1 MQGGNNLGE
10 RIVVAFG
17 GNAILQP
24 KQKGTAEEQFENVR
38 LACDALVGMVKA
50 GMELV
55 LTHGNGPQVGNI
67 LLQNE
72 AGKDIV
78 PAMPLDVCG
87 SQTQGFIGYM
97 IQQSFVNE
105 LRQQGLS
112 NQVATVVTQV
122 VVGEDDPAFQNPT
135 KPIGPF
141 YSEDEAHRLMNEKG
155 FIMKEDAGRGWRRVV
170 PSPDPK
176 EIYEKEVVQSLTAGG
191 VIVIASGG
199 GGIPVV
205 RRGNK
210 LVGVEAVIDKD
221 LAGQRLALDV
231 KADTLM
237 ILTDVQQV
245 ALNYGTP
252 DQKFLPRMTV
262 AEANRYQQEKHF
274 KAGSMGPKVAA
285 AVRFVEAG
293 GKRAIIGSLAQA
305 EAALRGEAGTTVTK

>member
-1 MQGGNNLGE
+1 MAE

-38 LACDALVGMVKA
+38 LACDALVGMVKS
-50 GMELV
+50 GTQLV

-87 SQTQGFIGYM
+87 SETQGFIGYM

-105 LRQQGLS
+105 LRRSGMPH
-112 NQVATVVTQV
+112 QVATVVTQV

-141 YSEDEAHRLMNEKG
+141 YTEQQARQIMGEKG
-155 FIMKEDAGRGWRRVV
+155 FVMKEDAGRGWRRVV

-176 EIYEKEVVQSLTAGG
+176 EIYEKEVVQTLVSSG

-205 RRGNK
+205 RKNGG

-231 KADTLM
+231 KADVLM
-237 ILTDVQQV
+237 ILTDVPQV
-245 ALNYGTP
+245 AINYGQP
-252 DQKFLPRMTV
+252 DQQFLSAMTV
-262 AEANRYQQEKHF
+262 AEARRYQSEKHF
-274 KAGSMGPKVAA
+274 KAGSMGPKVEA

-293 GKRAIIGSLAQA
+293 GTRSIVASLAQA
-305 EAALRGEAGTTVTK
+305 EAALKGQAGTTITG

>member
-1 MQGGNNLGE
+1 MAE

-38 LACDALVGMVKA
+38 SACEALVGMVRSGA
-50 GMELV
+50 QLV

-105 LRQQGLS
+105 LRRCGMPH
-112 NQVATVVTQV
+112 QVATVVTQV
-122 VVGEDDPAFQNPT
+122 VVGEEDPAFQNPT

-141 YSEDEAHRLMNEKG
+141 YTEEQARRIMSEKG
-155 FIMKEDAGRGWRRVV
+155 FVMKEDAGRGWRRVV

-176 EIYEKEVVQSLTAGG
+176 EIYEKEVIQTLVSNG

-205 RRGNK
+205 RKNGG
-210 LVGVEAVIDKD
+210 LAGVEAVIDKD

-237 ILTDVQQV
+237 ILTDVPQV
-245 ALNYGTP
+245 ALNYGQP
-252 DQKFLPRMTV
+252 NQRFVSSMTV
-262 AEANRYQQEKHF
+262 AEARQYQAEKHF
-274 KAGSMGPKVAA
+274 KAGSMGPKVEA

-293 GKRAIIGSLAQA
+293 GHRAIIASLAQA
-305 EAALRGEAGTTVTK
+305 EAAVKGEAGTTITC